1 MWPYTSA
8 VAESSALDAR
18 FEVHAGTGRD
28 RFAVTAEVRLERGA
42 LVLFGRSGSGKS
54 LTLRALAGLI
64 QPTTGKIVLS
74 GRTLFDS
81 ATRVHV
87 PAHDRAIG
95 YVPQH
100 QALFPFLDVEE
111 NVGFGLPRAER
122 HRGNARVLAM
132 LDSLGIGALAR
143 ARPSSLSGGERQ
155 RVALARALVV
165 SPRLLLLDEPLSAI
179 DVEGKREL
187 RVALREAILRA
198 EIPAVLVTHDP
209 EDAVAI
215 GDELVRFERGRTTVR
230 GTPRE
235 VLRALIEPP
244 EAG

>member
-1 MWPYTSA
+1 

-28 RFAVTAEVRLERGA
+28 RFAVTAEIQLERGA

-54 LTLRALAGLI
+54 LTLRALAGLSR
-64 QPTTGKIVLS
+64 PSSGKIVLS

-81 ATRVHV
+81 EAGIHV
-87 PAHDRAIG
+87 PAHERAIG

-111 NVGFGLPRAER
+111 NVGFGLPGPER
-122 HRGNARVLAM
+122 RRGNAKVAAM

-143 ARPSSLSGGERQ
+143 ARPVSLSGGERQ

-187 RVALREAILRA
+187 RAALREAIVRY
-198 EIPAVLVTHDP
+198 EIPTVLVTHDP

-215 GDELVRFERGRTTVR
+215 GDELIRFERGRTTTR

-235 VLRALIEPP
+235 VLRALIEAPAS
-244 EAG
+244 E